1 MNKTNLKAEQKTQDT
16 IWSSFTVSNE
26 LVIKN
31 IRPFLVFMEEFHLPH
46 YQVSLQEGFTLHVK
60 ILSNFYCD
68 SKPIFLVNDN
78 FGLQTLKRPY
88 DKSKL
93 HKEYSRLS
101 E

>member
-16 IWSSFTVSNE
+16 TWSSFTVSNE

-46 YQVSLQEGFTLHVK
+46 YQVSLEEDFTFHVK
-60 ILSNFYCD
+60 ILGKLYCD
-68 SKPIFLVNDN
+68 SKPIFSVNDN
-78 FGLQTLKRPY
+78 FGLQTLKISY
-88 DKSKL
+88 DESKL